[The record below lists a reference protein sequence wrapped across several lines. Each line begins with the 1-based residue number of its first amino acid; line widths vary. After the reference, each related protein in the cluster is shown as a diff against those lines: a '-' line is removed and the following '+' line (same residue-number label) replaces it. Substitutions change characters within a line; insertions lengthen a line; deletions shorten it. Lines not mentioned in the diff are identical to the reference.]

1 MKRSTEKTQLDP
13 GWLKGWAV
21 SPVLVFLIMILASS
35 CVPFRDQEGE
45 QARVATSVA
54 QTVSAQQTAGGGGEE
69 KAAPETETP
78 GPTDT
83 PAPTATATPPPT
95 ATFTPTPDV
104 LGVHVSNDTFCR
116 LGTGS
121 GYEALGILNI
131 DQSSEI
137 LAVDPSGEF
146 WYIANPDAEGECWI
160 WGEYA
165 TPEGP
170 TEALPVYTPPPR
182 PVYNFTFYT
191 SDCGAGQC
199 FLWFRIKNTGPLPLR
214 SVRLT
219 VETKSSWGTGTLEP
233 VSATVEYNGF
243 MSGSLPV
250 DPDLGKIDPGSS
262 GFVHSGGLRNPL
274 GSKSTATIKICSQNN
289 LGGVC
294 TTQVLTFTPE

>member
-1 MKRSTEKTQLDP
+1 MNCKHCGERVSRGSRSIRKLWILILMLVMLASCD
-13 GWLKGWAV
+13 LLV
-21 SPVLVFLIMILASS
+21 SPGA
-35 CVPFRDQEGE
+35 DQDL
-45 QARVATSVA
+45 VATSVA
-54 QTVSAQQTAGGGGEE
+54 ATVAAQGADQSEEIE
-69 KAAPETETP
+69 KAPPTETTEPVPTDTP
-78 GPTDT
+78 GPTGT
-83 PAPTATATPPPT
+83 ATSLPTATD
-95 ATFTPTPDV
+95 TPTPDV

-121 GYEALGILNI
+121 GYEALGILNT

-165 TPEGP
+165 TPEGL
-170 TEALPVYTPPPR
+170 TEYLPVFTPPPR
-182 PVYNFTFYT
+182 PVYNFNFYT
-191 SDCGAGQC
+191 SDCGAGNC
-199 FLWFRIKNTGPLPLR
+199 YLWFRIKNTGPLPLR

-219 VETKSSWGTGTLEP
+219 VESNSTFGTGTLEP

-250 DPDLGKIDPGSS
+250 NPDLSQIAVGSN
-262 GFVHSGGLRNPL
+262 GFMHSGGLRNPL
-274 GSKSTATIKICSQNN
+274 GNKSTATIKICSQNN

-294 TTQVLTFTPE
+294 TTQVLDFTPN